1 MKFKHVVASLSLA
14 MFTAFGVAA
23 GLSMKKEAKSVAAE
37 GEKWMVTICF
47 DNTIPETSEMW
58 GYIEN
63 QKVNFWGTNVTY
75 NDSVQSFHQ
84 SGREHFYTVN
94 VVFTSSQTVS
104 GMQINFT
111 ENGVKKESQD
121 INIELDSSSNGRVYS
136 FSFIEGEWVD
146 GKWPVQ
152 NHGYQIPKG
161 KFGPAEEEQ
170 KVEKT
175 FVPDPESASYY
186 IKDLVVDV
194 TGSNVCY
201 AKFSPFSYD
210 LHEWGDTYNAIREE
224 SKYFEDYF
232 YNWYGASWIEFK
244 VSGTYDIFLTNEYK
258 EGGVLDVK
266 KHEGPTS
273 ASIYYVTNSAS
284 ATGDYIYSWGG
295 SEQFGAFPGTPITS
309 VVGVEELTG
318 NGVIHFQGGETAKL
332 IYEIPVEIGYPTGD
346 IMFMFNNGTEEYKS
360 DERALVDEAA
370 YWWTGPANNEAG
382 DAIEFLVYAEA
393 RRNAVD
399 DYSVC
404 NISEA
409 NAKAII
415 NLYNSFDSEVA
426 ATYIDCT
433 TVYTW
438 ADASKESETLV
449 SYKSV
454 VEQLGRMYNIP
465 VNGSSLY
472 FSGLDMAANGN
483 VALIVIAVTA
493 TSALAL
499 TLLLVFKKRKHQ

>member
-47 DNTIPETSEMW
+47 DNTVPETSEEW

-75 NDSVQSFHQ
+75 AESVQVLHQ
-84 SGREHFYTVN
+84 SGRDNFYTVN

-111 ENGVKKESQD
+111 EDGVKKESQD
-121 INIELDSSSNGRVYS
+121 ITIALDSTCNGLVYTYAFPETVS
-136 FSFIEGEWVD
+136 WDD
-146 GKWPVQ
+146 GKWSYRTVSTAQTPSAE
-152 NHGYQIPKG
+152 
-161 KFGPAEEEQ
+161 FGSTQ
-170 KVEKT
+170 KS
-175 FVPDPESASYY
+175 FIADPETASYY
-186 IKDLVVDV
+186 IKDVELTNSMYV
-194 TGSNVCY
+194 SLCPY
-201 AKFSPFSYD
+201 SYPAHNWD
-210 LHEWGDTYNAIREE
+210 DTSAAFRT
-224 SKYFEDYF
+224 SAAYFAAYF
-232 YNWYGASWIEFK
+232 QAWYGPHWVEVKID
-244 VSGTYDIFLTNEYK
+244 GTYDFFLTNEYVD
-258 EGGVLDVK
+258 GGTLDVK

-309 VVGVEELTG
+309 VVGVQELTG

-346 IMFMFNNGTEEYKS
+346 TMFMFNNGTAEYKS

-393 RRNAVD
+393 RRNAVE

-409 NAKAII
+409 NATAII
-415 NLYNSFDSEVA
+415 NLYNSFDPEVA

-433 TVYTW
+433 TVNTW

-472 FSGLDMAANGN
+472 FGGLDMAANGN